1 MSEKTIFERVTE
13 QLLNAD
19 TGTKRAVLGFDGFV
33 DNVVYVVDK
42 RLDADHYERVPGLK
56 DYGEKIARAAGKSL
70 NIEMVPIQQKLGGN
84 GPILANSL
92 VCHGCKVTYI
102 GALGKYSIHPVFQD
116 MSERAEV
123 ISISDPGNTDA
134 IEFLD
139 GKIISSQLEPLKDVN
154 WENLKEKVGI
164 PRLVQLFQEADLIG
178 FENWTLLIHMTELWH
193 HILDEVV
200 PLLSKDQKKK
210 ILFIDLA
217 DPEKRK
223 QEDILEALALLEK
236 LGQTFR
242 VVLGLNYKEAGEI
255 AQLCCSRRAEEYEGE
270 TPARGR
276 LKDDGKTGRPW
287 NTNLPTL
294 ELAEF
299 IKQNLA
305 VEQVVVHPVKEACVV
320 SDKGSFSVTG
330 PYCEKPVLTT
340 GAGDNFNAGYVLG
353 LLLGCSEEEALLIG
367 TANSGFYVRNGRSAH
382 LDELLQFVKDWN
394 AGIY

>member
-1 MSEKTIFERVTE
+1 MSERGIFERVIKRLQE
-13 QLLNAD
+13 AD
-19 TGTKRAVLGFDGFV
+19 TSTKKAVLGFDGFV

-42 RLDADHYERVPGLK
+42 RLDADHYERVRGLK

-70 NIEMVPIQQKLGGN
+70 NIEMVPIGQKLGGN

-92 VCHGCKVTYI
+92 VCQGCHVTYI
-102 GALGKYSIHPVFQD
+102 GALGKQSIHPVFQD
-116 MSERAEV
+116 MSEKAEV

-164 PRLVQLFQEADLIG
+164 ARLVRLFEEADLIG
-178 FENWTLLIHMTELWH
+178 FENWTLLIHMTELWY
-193 HILDEVV
+193 HILEEVV
-200 PLLSKDQKKK
+200 PLLEKNDRKK

-217 DPEKRK
+217 DPEKRS

-236 LGQTFR
+236 LAQSFQ

-255 AQLCCSRRAEEYEGE
+255 AQLCTVRELGMPAETKEAGKQKKAEETGWHQQKDA
-270 TPARGR
+270 PA
-276 LKDDGKTGRPW
+276 
-287 NTNLPTL
+287 L
-294 ELAEF
+294 ELAEY
-299 IKQNLA
+299 IRQHLA
-305 VEQVVVHPVKEACVV
+305 VEQIVVHPVKEACVV
-320 SDKGSFSVTG
+320 SENGSFCVTG

-353 LLLGCSEEEALLIG
+353 LLLGCTEEESLLIG

-382 LDELLQFVKDWN
+382 FDELLQFVTDWD